1 MNLRTT
7 FLIAAVI
14 PVVCASMAQ
23 AWEGP
28 KHNMQAA
35 RRAQTYRWH
44 HNYYKTEWGEP
55 VALVVP
61 PTAEHVT
68 NYSWGVPATRVTR
81 IDHQF
86 QRPYPGPYGGGQAF
100 LPTPYYPYDT
110 RQFGVYP
117 VRGPW

>member
-1 MNLRTT
+1 MNTRITLS
-7 FLIAAVI
+7 LVAALALVAN
-14 PVVCASMAQ
+14 VAS

-28 KHNMQAA
+28 YHNIEAA

-44 HNYYKTEWGEP
+44 HNYYHTQWGEP

-61 PTAEHVT
+61 PTAEHQT
-68 NYSWGVPATRVTR
+68 RYSWGVPSTRVTR

-86 QRPYPGPYGGGQAF
+86 QRPYPGPYGGGNVFQ
-100 LPTPYYPYDT
+100 PTPYWPSDT
-110 RQFGVYP
+110 RQFGIYP

>member
-1 MNLRTT
+1 MNTR
-7 FLIAAVI
+7 IALSLMAAFAI
-14 PVVCASMAQ
+14 SASAAH

-28 KHNMQAA
+28 HHNLEAA

-44 HNYYKTEWGEP
+44 HNYYYTQWNEP

-61 PTAEHVT
+61 PTAEYET
-68 NYSWGVPATRVTR
+68 RWSWGVPATRVTR

-86 QRPYPGPYGGGQAF
+86 QRPYPGPYAGGQAF
-100 LPTPYYPYDT
+100 LPTPYWPYDT
-110 RQFGVYP
+110 RQFGMYP

>member
-1 MNLRTT
+1 MTIRLTLS
-7 FLIAAVI
+7 LIVALALSSAAH
-14 PVVCASMAQ
+14 

-28 KHNMQAA
+28 YHNIEAA

-44 HNYYKTEWGEP
+44 NNYYYTQWGEP

-61 PTAEHVT
+61 PTAEHIT
-68 NYSWGVPATRVTR
+68 NYSWGVPSTRVTR

-86 QRPYPGPYGGGQAF
+86 QRPYPGPYGGGYGF
-100 LPTPYYPYDT
+100 SPTPYWPSDT
-110 RQFGVYP
+110 RQYGIYP